1 MKQYPGSRDHG
12 DPDSRSQQPE
22 EGRRFG
28 GGLHGLPRGDIAVDP
43 EYPSEPHPPGITD
56 SDLMEAEK
64 DRFRAQTETLS
75 DAADRPQSER
85 EARPA
90 STAADAES
98 RKRGDRKP

>member
-1 MKQYPGSRDHG
+1 MKQYPGSRDDG

-22 EGRRFG
+22 EGHRFG

-43 EYPSEPHPPGITD
+43 EYPRESHPPGIAD
-56 SDLMEAEK
+56 GDLMEAEK

-75 DAADRPQSER
+75 DE
-85 EARPA
+85 
-90 STAADAES
+90 ADAES